1 MRQVDDKKRGKDK
14 MKISTGITI
23 VLLHALIKLGG
34 AAALR
39 NTVPNIDG
47 MRYMMAKYVEH
58 NCNQGMGL
66 SATCVTSRTT
76 TLASVSTLRTH
87 IDDDYT

>member
-39 NTVPNIDG
+39 STVLNIYG
-47 MRYMMAKYVEH
+47 MRY
-58 NCNQGMGL
+58 
-66 SATCVTSRTT
+66 
-76 TLASVSTLRTH
+76 
-87 IDDDYT
+87 DDKICGTQL

>member
-1 MRQVDDKKRGKDK
+1 

-39 NTVPNIDG
+39 STVLNIYG
-47 MRYMMAKYVEH
+47 MRY
-58 NCNQGMGL
+58 
-66 SATCVTSRTT
+66 
-76 TLASVSTLRTH
+76 
-87 IDDDYT
+87 DDKICGTQL